1 MTFMSSFGK
10 LSNHDSRVDSR
21 LAVNSNLSRAVE
33 SQWECYFSVAA
44 M

>member
-21 LAVNSNLSRAVE
+21 LVVNYNLSRAVE
-33 SQWECYFSVAA
+33 SNGSVTSSVAA
-44 M
+44 V